1 MESIYNGERF
11 RPAGGGLVQRVQ
23 RMCALAGVRV
33 QKVQKVQR
41 VLVAPCG
48 RNIKKTFT
56 TGLSPGENR
65 QTVLRAR
72 EKPPLV
78 AGATTFPPAKLG
90 ALWVLSNVPHDTR
103 GKRRAIYSAP

>member
-1 MESIYNGERF
+1 MY
-11 RPAGGGLVQRVQ
+11 
-23 RMCALAGVRV
+23 ALAGVRVQKV

-65 QTVLRAR
+65 QTALRAK
-72 EKPPLV
+72 EKRSPLPASCDTLHTV
-78 AGATTFPPAKLG
+78 AK
-90 ALWVLSNVPHDTR
+90 VVP
-103 GKRRAIYSAP
+103 

>member
-1 MESIYNGERF
+1 MESIHNGER
-11 RPAGGGLVQRVQ
+11 VQRI
-23 RMCALAGVRV
+23 CALSGVRVQKV

-65 QTVLRAR
+65 QTALRAK
-72 EKPPLV
+72 EKRSPLPASCDTLHTV
-78 AGATTFPPAKLG
+78 AK
-90 ALWVLSNVPHDTR
+90 VVP
-103 GKRRAIYSAP
+103 

>member
-1 MESIYNGERF
+1 MSHICVGKYLQREEG
-11 RPAGGGLVQRVQ
+11 PARGGGLVQRVQ
-23 RMCALAGVRV
+23 RMYALAGVRVQKV

-65 QTVLRAR
+65 QTALRAK
-72 EKPPLV
+72 EKRSPLPASCDTLHTV
-78 AGATTFPPAKLG
+78 AK
-90 ALWVLSNVPHDTR
+90 VVP
-103 GKRRAIYSAP
+103 

>member
-1 MESIYNGERF
+1 
-11 RPAGGGLVQRVQ
+11 
-23 RMCALAGVRV
+23 MCALAGVRV
-33 QKVQKVQR
+33 QKGQKVQKVQR

-48 RNIKKTFT
+48 RNIKRTFT

-65 QTVLRAR
+65 QTALRAR